1 MKKTLIILTICIFG
15 CNSNNDEPAKID
27 PELKT
32 EVEAIT
38 PSEAA
43 PISSTPEIE
52 KPPLKKEIQNGDL
65 IFHTS
70 TSGQSLAIQIAS
82 NSKYSHV
89 GMIYQDGGKD
99 YVLEAVQPVKL
110 TRLAEFINRGEN
122 KHYVVKRLKNSE
134 EFLTPEGIAK
144 MKMIG
149 GKYLNKNYDY
159 QFEWSDDKIY
169 CSELVWKIYDQAF
182 GIKIGALE
190 QIKDFDLSDPV
201 VKAKAKE
208 RYGNNIPMEELIIT
222 PDRMFQ
228 SDQLVTVFEN

>member
-1 MKKTLIILTICIFG
+1 MKKILIILTIFIFG
-15 CNSNNDEPAKID
+15 CHSNQDEPAKIN
-27 PELKT
+27 PALKA
-32 EVEAIT
+32 EVEG
-38 PSEAA
+38 
-43 PISSTPEIE
+43 STPTVIVANNPTVEVE

-110 TRLAEFINRGEN
+110 TPLTQFINRGEN
-122 KHYVVKRLKNSE
+122 KHYVVKRLKNSD
-134 EFLTPEGIAK
+134 EFLTPEGITK
-144 MKMIG
+144 MKTIG
-149 GKYLNKNYDY
+149 KKYLNKNYDLK
-159 QFEWSDDKIY
+159 FEWSDDKIY

-182 GIKIGALE
+182 GIKIGILQ

-201 VKAKAKE
+201 VKAKAKQ
-208 RYGNNIPMEELIIT
+208 RYGNNIPLEELIIT

-228 SDQLVTVFEN
+228 SDQLVTIIEK